1 MAIDGTYAVSTEF
14 KGRKIEG
21 TAELKTDGS
30 KLTGTLCGLGMT
42 AEIQDGKVD
51 GENVSGVVEGPT
63 PLGNKRFKVTG
74 TVVGDRISGTL
85 KSGLLIVSFAGTRM
99 S

>member
-51 GENVSGVVEGPT
+51 GENVTGIVEGPT
-63 PLGNKRFKVTG
+63 PLGNMRFKVTG
-74 TVVGDRISGTL
+74 KVVGDTISGKMKAGL
-85 KSGLLIVSFAGTRM
+85 IGVKFSGKRM
-99 S
+99 